1 MQIGTAAPTPTE
13 LAAAKHHFIHH
24 KSIQDNYNVGAFE
37 KDAIKLLDELF
48 QTKDV
53 VIMVGGSGLY
63 VDAVTKGLDYFPEVD
78 PNIRE
83 TLNEDLKTKGLSFLQ
98 KQLQKFDPNSF
109 KAIAIDNPHRVIRA
123 LEVCIG
129 SNKTYS
135 SFLNKDKGKRGFK
148 TISVGLT
155 ADREMIYNRINQRV
169 DTMMQQGLIEEVKTL
184 LPYQNLNALN
194 TVGYKEIF
202 NYLNNDWKL
211 DFSISEIK
219 KNSRR
224 FAKRQLTWFKKDEA
238 TLWFDYLTNIED
250 IINGID
256 KLIKNN

>member
-83 TLNEDLKTKGLSFLQ
+83 TLNKDLKTKGLVFLQ
-98 KQLQKFDPNSF
+98 KQLQEIDPKSF
-109 KAIAIDNPHRVIRA
+109 KTIAIDNPHLVIRT
-123 LEVCIG
+123 LEVCIV
-129 SNKTYS
+129 SKKPYS
-135 SFLNKDKGKRGFK
+135 SF
-148 TISVGLT
+148 
-155 ADREMIYNRINQRV
+155 
-169 DTMMQQGLIEEVKTL
+169 
-184 LPYQNLNALN
+184 
-194 TVGYKEIF
+194 
-202 NYLNNDWKL
+202 
-211 DFSISEIK
+211 
-219 KNSRR
+219 
-224 FAKRQLTWFKKDEA
+224 
-238 TLWFDYLTNIED
+238 
-250 IINGID
+250 
-256 KLIKNN
+256 